1 MFYVNLTR
9 YRVNVAQEERNEFE
23 TSGRDGWA
31 NKAHRLLVFRT
42 FLLRHRS
49 AHDFGW
55 IVDDGASAICCAVR
69 TVRIEIVAY
78 GQKPPCDLGCDSELF
93 PK

>member
-9 YRVNVAQEERNEFE
+9 YRVNVAQEKRNELG

-31 NKAHRLLVFRT
+31 NKAHSLLAFRT

-49 AHDFGW
+49 VHEPDW
-55 IVDDGASAICCAVR
+55 IVGDGASAIGCAVR